1 MKIVVIGAGG
11 TIGSVLADTL
21 EAGGSHEVVRASR
34 RGPVAVDLAKPTS
47 IDGMFDVVGPVD
59 AVVAVAGSG
68 QIARIDASSD
78 EDYFRGLEDKMLGQI
93 HLTRRA
99 AHRLGDGGSITLTNG
114 VSAFSEPGLS
124 FAALVNGGLGHFVP
138 TAAAEMPRGIRLNSV
153 SPGWVSETLEKM
165 GRDGAEGT
173 PVAEVV
179 RAYVGLIEGTGR
191 GLVVEP
197 AADRAA

>member
-11 TIGSVLADTL
+11 TIGSALAETL
-21 EAGGSHEVVRASR
+21 EAGGRHEVVRAAR
-34 RGPVAVDLAKPTS
+34 RGPVVVDLAKPSS
-47 IDGMFDVVGPVD
+47 IDDMFDAVGAVD

-68 QIARIDASSD
+68 QIARLDASSD
-78 EDYFRGLEDKMLGQI
+78 DDYFRGLDDKMLGQV

-99 AHRLGDGGSITLTNG
+99 AHRLRDGGSLTLTNG
-114 VSAFSEPGLS
+114 ISAFSEPGLS
-124 FAALVNGGLGHFVP
+124 FAALVNGGLAHFVP

-153 SPGWVSETLEKM
+153 SPGWVAETLEKM
-165 GRDGAEGT
+165 GRDGSEGT

-179 RAYVGLIEGTGR
+179 RAYVELIEGTGR

-197 AADRAA
+197 GLE